1 MMLKIRSIIL
11 RFSLVFGVAFTLII
25 QVVALPYLAEDSAQ
39 QFPEVSFLKI
49 PILTLSVMQLACF
62 QVALIAIWRLCSLVQ
77 SSDIFEEGS
86 LKWMTIIQGSAA
98 AAFALTLVEFAFFAL
113 NSLGPLGVPLAGI
126 ALLVFLAG
134 FMALVSTLKSLL
146 QIAISDRAKMMS
158 VV

>member
-1 MMLKIRSIIL
+1 
-11 RFSLVFGVAFTLII
+11 
-25 QVVALPYLAEDSAQ
+25 
-39 QFPEVSFLKI
+39 
-49 PILTLSVMQLACF
+49 
-62 QVALIAIWRLCSLVQ
+62 
-77 SSDIFEEGS
+77 
-86 LKWMTIIQGSAA
+86 MTIIQGSAA